1 MDMEKEK
8 NQRFC
13 FLYLQCCNDELFVV
27 GESGYPVE
35 FVINQPTPQKKMRK
49 FDSQEK
55 G

>member
-8 NQRFC
+8 NNHSVFC
-13 FLYLQCCNDELFVV
+13 ILQCYNDELFVV

-35 FVINQPTPQKKMRK
+35 FVINQPTPQKKIRK